1 MRRIHRSLGM
11 LAILFCFGLLFWLTA
26 VVMSGLPNSFD
37 VAVNVHGLNLPA
49 PDSNLRPAPL
59 SLSVLDDA
67 QQDQAAAATPSVT
80 PPPQPSRT
88 PVAPRPT
95 PSAPGPAPT
104 GSGLPLPMPTPIISP
119 SAPAPSATITGQVTD
134 SQTRAGIVGATV
146 SASPGGAATVTGLN
160 GTYSLSVSPGTYT
173 ITASDP
179 TYNSASQTVTVRA
192 GQQFPL
198 NFKLLSITAYG
209 SLTGTVIDAVT
220 RVPIAGA
227 TVLLSNNLIRTTDL
241 NGNFSY
247 AIVLTG
253 TYTLTVGAIGY
264 VSQSQQVTIRAGKT
278 TTVQV
283 ALSH

>member
-1 MRRIHRSLGM
+1 MRHIRRSLGM
-11 LAILFCFGLLFWLTA
+11 LAILLGFGLLFWLTA
-26 VVMSGLPNSFD
+26 VIMSGLPNSFE

-59 SLSVLDDA
+59 SLSVLNDA
-67 QQDQAAAATPSVT
+67 QQDQDDIATPSVT
-80 PPPQPSRT
+80 PTLQPNRT
-88 PVAPRPT
+88 PVAVRPA
-95 PSAPGPAPT
+95 PSAPAPTPT
-104 GSGLPLPMPTPIISP
+104 GSGSPLPVPAPVISP
-119 SAPAPSATITGQVTD
+119 SAPASAATITGQVTD

-179 TYNSASQTVTVRA
+179 TYNSASQTVTVKA

-209 SLTGTVIDAVT
+209 SLTGTVIDAGT
-220 RVPIAGA
+220 RAPIAGA
-227 TVLLSNNLIRTTDL
+227 TVMLSNNLIRTTDL

-247 AIVLTG
+247 SIVLAG
-253 TYTLTVGAIGY
+253 TYTLTVSAIGY
-264 VSQSQQVTIRAGKT
+264 VSQSQTVTIRAGKT

-283 ALSH
+283 ALTR